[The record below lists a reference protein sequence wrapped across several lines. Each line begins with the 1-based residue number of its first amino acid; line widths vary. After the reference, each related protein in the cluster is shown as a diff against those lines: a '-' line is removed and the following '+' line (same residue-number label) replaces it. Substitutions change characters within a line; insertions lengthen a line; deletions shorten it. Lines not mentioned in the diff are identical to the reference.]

1 MFSDIIKLFWL
12 YSAFMILIAEWTT
25 HYLIL
30 KVNMRPRRWV
40 GKIRHLQQTQTI
52 FIFISGVQMVEGK
65 SSHLFTK
72 LHHHSLGQAMAHT
85 DTLICTQKCKL
96 KMFST
101 CVQAFFNEKQT
112 KSSIFF
118 RKCLCLCKGVEKDM
132 HMYLEVGTQLG
143 IVLIYSPPQ
152 VWCTVYHWCQSSL
165 I

>member
-1 MFSDIIKLFWL
+1 MFSDIIKLFRL

-25 HYLIL
+25 HYIIL
-30 KVNMRPRRWV
+30 KVNMRPKRWV
-40 GKIRHLQQTQTI
+40 SKLRHLQQTQTI

-65 SSHLFTK
+65 SSHLFNN
-72 LHHHSLGQAMAHT
+72 LHHHSLDQAMAHT

-101 CVQAFFNEKQT
+101 CVQAFFKEKQT

-118 RKCLCLCKGVEKDM
+118 RKCLCLSKSVETDM
-132 HMYLEVGTQLG
+132 HTYLEVGTQLG